1 MFNFFKKKKKVEKS
15 EDPKNLQL
23 IALCLAY
30 EVANIDN
37 QIDEKEKSL
46 LLESIRQNID
56 TSTLSESEILTLIQQ
71 ESQDRISF
79 YDLILSKG
87 LLKKFENYLTLDR
100 LWSHKAEY
108 ISLLN

>member
-37 QIDEKEKSL
+37 QIDEKEK
-46 LLESIRQNID
+46 IWN
-56 TSTLSESEILTLIQQ
+56 
-71 ESQDRISF
+71 
-79 YDLILSKG
+79 
-87 LLKKFENYLTLDR
+87 
-100 LWSHKAEY
+100 
-108 ISLLN
+108 